1 MEHWAKLDE
10 DVSRIL
16 QVMPMLSWLL
26 EIQRVLRFEG
36 KLKT

>member
-1 MEHWAKLDE
+1 MEHWAKLGE

-26 EIQRVLRFEG
+26 EIQRVLRF
-36 KLKT
+36 LKEN